1 MQATYLDELYE
12 DFLFSIKDYTYL
24 NADVTNEDIEQDL
37 YIYLKKAKGKFHKC
51 RNRLDILED
60 ELGRKFFGYIEQ
72 ETIKVPIVKDEP
84 KEEDTTVEDTTV
96 EDTTVTTEDGEAV
109 EGDVSEDVSQDE
121 TQGEGEGEGLQD
133 EEIEYTEEIVEVVKG
148 VTLTDME
155 KGILTHLM
163 IVEHLKPQVLSSEV
177 LRPSLSD
184 KSFKIYSQAN
194 HLRELNLLYRLF
206 QKESNKMITEYTY
219 LDLEEGK

>member
-12 DFLFSIKDYTYL
+12 DFLFSVKDYTYL
-24 NADVTNEDIEQDL
+24 NIDVTNEDIEEDL
-37 YIYLKKAKGKFHKC
+37 YNYLKKARAKFHKC
-51 RNRLDILED
+51 KNRLDILED
-60 ELGRKFFGYIEQ
+60 ESGRKYFGYIEQ
-72 ETIKVPIVKDEP
+72 ETIKVPVV
-84 KEEDTTVEDTTV
+84 EEE
-96 EDTTVTTEDGEAV
+96 ESNTEDESQNEPSDSGNSESGDNSESEGNGESDTPV
-109 EGDVSEDVSQDE
+109 
-121 TQGEGEGEGLQD
+121 
-133 EEIEYTEEIVEVVKG
+133 IEYVDEIVDVIKG
-148 VTLTDME
+148 TVLTEME

-206 QKESNKMITEYTY
+206 QKECNKMITEYTY
-219 LDLEEGK
+219 LDLEGKKWLITKKD

>member
-24 NADVTNEDIEQDL
+24 SADITNEDIEQDL

-51 RNRLDILED
+51 KNRLDILED
-60 ELGRKFFGYIEQ
+60 ELGRKFFGYIEE

-84 KEEDTTVEDTTV
+84 QEEDTTVEEEV
-96 EDTTVTTEDGEAV
+96 VAEDGEPV

-121 TQGEGEGEGLQD
+121 TQSEGSQD
-133 EEIEYTEEIVEVVKG
+133 EEIEYTEEVVEVVKG

-155 KGILTHLM
+155 KSILTHLM